1 MALFLKR
8 LRFGMRSLLKF
19 FGVLISARLVLASA
33 IEVEKRDNV
42 TLKAPIVAV
51 PSEHWQVF
59 PIVSRI
65 CAN

>member
-1 MALFLKR
+1 
-8 LRFGMRSLLKF
+8 MRSLLKF